1 MIGMPRLGIRIAVVL
16 VALLSSTLWLAGA
29 HAAQPANAKLKEEVS
44 KQEKIYRSL
53 GSAEGY
59 TVDRSLL
66 IYTQGLPSEFEPALA
81 SLGPT
86 DRWLDIGAGEG
97 RAILGYYSPG
107 YEKTRPPD
115 VQKKRRGKAKAVAI
129 SIEDRRTQ
137 LWRSIA
143 ADLEE
148 NQIQYLFDKPLR
160 EYSLKELGKFQ
171 VITDVIGGFS
181 YTDNL
186 SLFMEKVLTF
196 LDVNGSFFTVLQDVH
211 LEDGSNVPFYPG
223 SPFLTEIRDTDGRDM
238 KICTYLKRI
247 TCAEVACESRVD
259 WQPPMEAFRVRKT
272 CNDVKVP
279 ALTTVHY
286 QAGTPPER
294 RFQLKD

>member
-1 MIGMPRLGIRIAVVL
+1 MIRMRRLEVRIAIVL
-16 VALLSSTLWLAGA
+16 VALLSSTLWLTAA
-29 HAAQPANAKLKEEVS
+29 HAAQPANPKLKEEVS
-44 KQEKIYRSL
+44 KQEEIYRSL
-53 GSAEGY
+53 KSVEGY
-59 TVDRSLL
+59 TVDRSLD
-66 IYTQGLPSEFEPALA
+66 IYTQGLPSEFGPALA

-107 YEKTRPPD
+107 YEQARPE

-160 EYSLKELGKFQ
+160 AYSLTELGKFQ

-181 YTDNL
+181 YTANI
-186 SLFMEKVLTF
+186 SLFMEKVLAF
-196 LDVNGSFFTVLQDVH
+196 LELNGSFFTVLQDVQQ
-211 LEDGSNVPFYPG
+211 EDGTNRPFYPG
-223 SPFLTEIRDTDGRDM
+223 SPFLTEIRNPDGSDM
-238 KICTYLKRI
+238 KICTWLKRI
-247 TCAEVACESRVD
+247 TCAEVACESRGD
-259 WQPPMEAFRVRKT
+259 WEPPMEAFRVRKT

-279 ALTTVHY
+279 ALATVHY